1 MRWRIWQDLCFSV
14 QSLHSSLNINA
25 LRESPNLCERK
36 EITRYVSSQKS
47 SLYFLENCFT
57 SLLLETPIQLHRT
70 PSSQRCESPSSVFF
84 SDYIQDIPRDG
95 QKQRQKPSLWMK
107 QKHGR
112 REKAKMIKRTDANVY
127 TSTPNFWLFSIIS
140 IFPISPTKTYSLKQK
155 NDMSQNSKALLV
167 TSTCTARPPPTF
179 ACRPDKKD
187 LPRSIFGAPV
197 CLKRD
202 FSVESPQLASTS
214 YFGNDPCFRGVK
226 EVLNK
231 GPFSNNDLVVL
242 SEEIFKAVDVGYF
255 GGRHHLGDEKASK
268 PGKKWENT
276 M

>member
-1 MRWRIWQDLCFSV
+1 MSEKKLLDTYHPKNHHSIFLKIV
-14 QSLHSSLNINA
+14 SL
-25 LRESPNLCERK
+25 P
-36 EITRYVSSQKS
+36 
-47 SLYFLENCFT
+47 YFWK
-57 SLLLETPIQLHRT
+57 R
-70 PSSQRCESPSSVFF
+70 PSSCTVLPPARDVKVRHLFF

-155 NDMSQNSKALLV
+155 NDMSQNSKVLLV
-167 TSTCTARPPPTF
+167 TSTCTARLPPTS

-202 FSVESPQLASTS
+202 FSVESPQT
-214 YFGNDPCFRGVK
+214 CQ
-226 EVLNK
+226 
-231 GPFSNNDLVVL
+231 
-242 SEEIFKAVDVGYF
+242 
-255 GGRHHLGDEKASK
+255 HLLFWK
-268 PGKKWENT
+268 
-276 M
+276 

>member
-1 MRWRIWQDLCFSV
+1 MSTQHGFLVPFTCRCLDCFVLKDLARPLFFCAVAPPLSKYQFIKRIS
-14 QSLHSSLNINA
+14 
-25 LRESPNLCERK
+25 ESIGGKRNYKIHIIR
-36 EITRYVSSQKS
+36 KS
-47 SLYFLENCFT
+47 SFYFLENYFT
-57 SLLLETPIQLHRT
+57 SLPLEMPIQLHRT

-155 NDMSQNSKALLV
+155 NDMSQSSKVLLV

-202 FSVESPQLASTS
+202 FSVESPQT
-214 YFGNDPCFRGVK
+214 CQ
-226 EVLNK
+226 
-231 GPFSNNDLVVL
+231 
-242 SEEIFKAVDVGYF
+242 
-255 GGRHHLGDEKASK
+255 HLLFWK
-268 PGKKWENT
+268 
-276 M
+276 

>member
-1 MRWRIWQDLCFSV
+1 MRRSTLRDFDPILTLCSSVKRMAWKEECQPNIDFLFQSPACVWIVMRWRIWQDIGFSV
-14 QSLHSSLNINA
+14 QSLHSSLNNNA

-36 EITRYVSSQKS
+36 EITRYISSQKS

-155 NDMSQNSKALLV
+155 NDMSQNSKVLLV

-202 FSVESPQLASTS
+202 FSVESPQT
-214 YFGNDPCFRGVK
+214 CQ
-226 EVLNK
+226 
-231 GPFSNNDLVVL
+231 
-242 SEEIFKAVDVGYF
+242 
-255 GGRHHLGDEKASK
+255 HLLFWK
-268 PGKKWENT
+268 
-276 M
+276 